1 MEELTIRLPAD
12 VAALLA
18 MLRDAGFPAYTV
30 GGCVRDALLGITPHD
45 WDICTSALPDQM
57 QQVFKD
63 LHTVETGLK
72 HGTLTVVVNHVPYEI
87 TTFRV
92 DGEYT
97 DHRHPDSVSF
107 VDNIAEDL
115 SRRDFTVNAMAWS
128 PDSGLVDLFG
138 GREDLAA
145 GVIRCV
151 GDPALRFDEDAL
163 RILRALRFA
172 SVYDFSIDPATDAA
186 ARKLAPSLHG
196 VAGERIREELMK
208 LLCGKGVGRILRAYP
223 DVLSE
228 IIPEIRPM
236 VGYDQQNHHHSYDL
250 WEHTVRAVENVPAE
264 ADFRLAMLLH
274 DTGKPRVRTTD
285 EHGEGHYR
293 GHQAVSAEIAERAAD
308 ALRLDNATRDRVI
321 LMVRYHDIPLRTETG
336 EINLDRSFL
345 LRKLNRFGEKDLR
358 ALIRIH
364 RADRIATGY
373 SSPEREDRRMK
384 ERLDALD
391 ALLAEQPCF
400 TLKDLAVNG
409 RDLQAEGLRGKEIG
423 ETLQRLLEAVM
434 DGTLDNTRDVLL
446 QAVHH

>member
-1 MEELTIRLPAD
+1 MNE
-12 VAALLA
+12 
-18 MLRDAGFPAYTV
+18 
-30 GGCVRDALLGITPHD
+30 C
-45 WDICTSALPDQM
+45 
-57 QQVFKD
+57 
-63 LHTVETGLK
+63 
-72 HGTLTVVVNHVPYEI
+72 
-87 TTFRV
+87 
-92 DGEYT
+92 
-97 DHRHPDSVSF
+97 
-107 VDNIAEDL
+107 
-115 SRRDFTVNAMAWS
+115 
-128 PDSGLVDLFG
+128 
-138 GREDLAA
+138 
-145 GVIRCV
+145 
-151 GDPALRFDEDAL
+151 
-163 RILRALRFA
+163 
-172 SVYDFSIDPATDAA
+172 
-186 ARKLAPSLHG
+186 SLNE
-196 VAGERIREELMK
+196 AREELMK

-236 VGYDQQNHHHSYDL
+236 VGYNQQNHHHSYDL

-274 DTGKPRVRTTD
+274 DTGKLRVRTTD

-400 TLKDLAVNG
+400 TLKNLAVNG
-409 RDLQAEGLRGKEIG
+409 NDLKAFGLKGPALGDALK
-423 ETLQRLLEAVM
+423 QLLEAVM
-434 DGTLDNTRDVLL
+434 DGRVANEKEALNDFVTKFIKI
-446 QAVHH
+446 

>member
-163 RILRALRFA
+163 RVLRALRFA

-274 DTGKPRVRTTD
+274 DTGKPIVRTTD
-285 EHGEGHYR
+285 EHGEGHYK

-434 DGTLDNTRDVLL
+434 DGTLENTRDVLL

>member
-1 MEELTIRLPAD
+1 MEELTICLPAD

-45 WDICTSALPDQM
+45 WDICTSALPEQM

-128 PDSGLVDLFG
+128 PDSGLVDLFD

-163 RILRALRFA
+163 RVLRALRFA
-172 SVYDFSIDPATDAA
+172 AVYDFSIDPATDAA

-236 VGYDQQNHHHSYDL
+236 VGYNQQNHHHSYDL

-434 DGTLDNTRDVLL
+434 DGTLENTRDVLL
-446 QAVHH
+446 QAIHH

>member
-163 RILRALRFA
+163 RVLRALRFA
-172 SVYDFSIDPATDAA
+172 SVYDFSINPATDAA

-434 DGTLDNTRDVLL
+434 DGTLENTRDVLL

>member
-1 MEELTIRLPAD
+1 MEELTIRLPED

-18 MLRDAGFPAYTV
+18 MLRDAGYPAYTV

-45 WDICTSALPDQM
+45 WDICTSALPEQM
-57 QQVFKD
+57 QQVFRN

-151 GDPALRFDEDAL
+151 GDPVLRFDEDAL
-163 RILRALRFA
+163 RVLRALRFA
-172 SVYDFSIDPATDAA
+172 SVYDFEIDPATDAA

-223 DVLSE
+223 DILSE

-236 VGYDQQNHHHSYDL
+236 IGYDQQNHHHSYDL
-250 WEHTVRAVENVPAE
+250 WEHTVRAVENIPAE
-264 ADFRLAMLLH
+264 ADLRLAMLLH
-274 DTGKPRVRTTD
+274 DTGKPLVRTTD

-293 GHQAVSAEIAERAAD
+293 GHQAASAEIAERAAE

-345 LRKLNRFGEKDLR
+345 LRKLNRFGETDLR

-409 RDLQAEGLRGKEIG
+409 RDLQSAGLRGKEIG
-423 ETLQRLLEAVM
+423 DTLQRLLEGVM
-434 DGTLDNTRDVLL
+434 DGKLENTRDALL
-446 QAVHH
+446 RAVHG

>member
-434 DGTLDNTRDVLL
+434 DGTLENTRDVLL

>member
-45 WDICTSALPDQM
+45 WDICTSALPEQM

-72 HGTLTVVVNHVPYEI
+72 HGTLTVVVNHIPYEI

-128 PDSGLVDLFG
+128 PDSGLVDLFD

-163 RILRALRFA
+163 RVLRALRFA

-434 DGTLDNTRDVLL
+434 DGTLENTRDVLL

>member
-163 RILRALRFA
+163 RVLRALRFA

-434 DGTLDNTRDVLL
+434 DGTLENTRDVLL

>member
-1 MEELTIRLPAD
+1 MEELTITLPAD

-18 MLRDAGFPAYTV
+18 MLRDAGYPAYAV
-30 GGCVRDALLGITPHD
+30 GGCVRDALLGIEPHD
-45 WDICTSALPDQM
+45 WDICTSALPAQM
-57 QQVFKD
+57 QQVFRG

-72 HGTLTVVVNHVPYEI
+72 HGTLTVVVSHVPYEI

-92 DGEYT
+92 DGAYT
-97 DHRHPDSVSF
+97 DHRHPDTVSF

-128 PDSGLVDLFG
+128 PDAGLVDLFG

-151 GDPALRFDEDAL
+151 GEPALRFDEDAL
-163 RILRALRFA
+163 RVLRALRFA
-172 SVYDFSIDPATDAA
+172 SVYDFTIDPATDAA
-186 ARKLAPSLHG
+186 ARKLAPSLAG
-196 VAGERIREELMK
+196 VAGERIREELLK
-208 LLCGKGVGRILRAYP
+208 LLCGRGAGRILRAYP
-223 DVLSE
+223 DILSE

-236 VGYDQQNHHHSYDL
+236 IGYDQQNHHHSYDL
-250 WEHTVRAVENVPAE
+250 WEHTVRAVENMPPE
-264 ADFRLAMLLH
+264 ADLRLAMLLH
-274 DTGKPRVRTTD
+274 DTGKPLVRTTD

-293 GHQAVSAEIAERAAD
+293 GHQQASAEIAARAAD
-308 ALRLDNATRDRVI
+308 TLRLDNATRDRV
-321 LMVRYHDIPLRTETG
+321 LLLVRYHDIPLRTESG

-345 LRKLNRFGEKDLR
+345 LRKLNRFGETDLR
-358 ALIRIH
+358 DLIRIH

-391 ALLAEQPCF
+391 ALLAEKPCY

-409 RDLQAEGLRGKEIG
+409 HDLQAAGLRGKEIG
-423 ETLQRLLEAVM
+423 ETLQRLLEDVM
-434 DGTLDNTRDVLL
+434 DGRVENSRDALL
-446 QAVHH
+446 RAVRG